1 MLQLSNQYQILLISC
16 RTSHLSLK
24 IPPLPLT
31 NHEAKPCV
39 TTIQKLHQHRVVQD
53 NLALYHL
60 HLLEQL
66 SFLHSHLE
74 RRCNRRNIVQFGV
87 QYSSVPI
94 VHSHS
99 WARYAQYTIHD
110 HLDVLLFLICMFEQR
125 CSGWWNVVTLALLP
139 GKHFK
144 TFFVHGKRCS
154 SLVGHD
160 DYKKLQY
167 TLCPGHQQQQVFR
180 SKEQTYLSI
189 INDFPCCSFTF
200 SMKS

>member
-1 MLQLSNQYQILLISC
+1 MLTQNILALSNRQMLQLLNDHQILLISC

-39 TTIQKLHQHRVVQD
+39 TTMQKLNQHSVVQG

-74 RRCNRRNIVQFGV
+74 RRCNRQNIVQFGV
-87 QYSSVPI
+87 QYAFVPI
-94 VHSHS
+94 FHSHS
-99 WARYAQYTIHD
+99 WDRYALYTMHD

-125 CSGWWNVVTLALLP
+125 CPGWWNGITLAFPP

-144 TFFVHGKRCS
+144 TCFVLVTDGSRYFAQGNKRIC
-154 SLVGHD
+154 
-160 DYKKLQY
+160 
-167 TLCPGHQQQQVFR
+167 R
-180 SKEQTYLSI
+180 I
-189 INDFPCCSFTF
+189 IKDFPCCSLTF
-200 SMKS
+200 STEG